1 MVSTPPDLECK
12 LHWKF
17 LRYLFCKVVNSVLIM
32 KDQLKKFSLLTD
44 YYIFDLV
51 YFLVKRTLE
60 KDPKG
65 TPMFLSERT
74 VHFEKDI
81 EKDPKRT
88 AKRTP

>member
-1 MVSTPPDLECK
+1 MKE
-12 LHWKF
+12 H
-17 LRYLFCKVVNSVLIM
+17 LRSIEI
-32 KDQLKKFSLLTD
+32 FSLLTD
-44 YYIFDLV
+44 YNIFDLV

-81 EKDPKRT
+81 EKDGEKDGEKD
-88 AKRTP
+88 AVNWAILINYIW